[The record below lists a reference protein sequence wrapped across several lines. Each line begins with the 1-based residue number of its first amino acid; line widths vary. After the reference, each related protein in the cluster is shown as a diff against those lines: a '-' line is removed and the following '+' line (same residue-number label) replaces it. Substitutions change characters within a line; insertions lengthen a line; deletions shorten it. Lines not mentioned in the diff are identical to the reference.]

1 MHERNPLVPYTSSQE
16 ASNMARKGTPP
27 PDVEAVIERHV
38 RVHMGE
44 AVRNLESALA
54 PLQERT
60 VYRGSPIFKA
70 VESAVTAARDAK
82 RKVDG
87 WQSRTAPQASL
98 PLDAETAGTFWE
110 DPEEEGRVAQAEAD
124 TAARMGG
131 TS

>member
-1 MHERNPLVPYTSSQE
+1 MTK
-16 ASNMARKGTPP
+16 KGTPP
-27 PDVEAVIERHV
+27 PDVEEVIERHV

-70 VESAVTAARDAK
+70 VEGAVTAAREAQ
-82 RKVDG
+82 RKVAG

-98 PLDAETAGTFWE
+98 PLDE
-110 DPEEEGRVAQAEAD
+110 DGRVAHAVAD
-124 TAARMGG
+124 TFDMGG
-131 TS
+131 GS